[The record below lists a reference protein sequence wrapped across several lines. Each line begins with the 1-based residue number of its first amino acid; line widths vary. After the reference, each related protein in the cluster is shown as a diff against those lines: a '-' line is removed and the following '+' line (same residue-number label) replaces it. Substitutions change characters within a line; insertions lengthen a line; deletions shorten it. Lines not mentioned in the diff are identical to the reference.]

1 MAYVSQTDKKELS
14 IGIKKVL
21 KKYGMKGNIGVRN
34 HMSLYVDIMSGPMT
48 LKHSHGDNYSQV
60 NVYHIDSHYEGI
72 QKKFL
77 NELLAEMKGTKYFNH
92 DDAMTDYFHRSHY
105 TDINIGK
112 YNKPYTVTKEAA

>member
-1 MAYVSQTDKKELS
+1 MAYVSQEMKKELAV
-14 IGIKKVL
+14 GIKKVL
-21 KKYGMKGNIGVRN
+21 KKYGCKGNIGVKN
-34 HMSLYVDIMSGPMT
+34 HMSLYVDVMEGPIDFDF
-48 LKHSHGDNYSQV
+48 SHGEGYSQV
-60 NVYHIDSHYEGI
+60 NTYWIDDHYKGI
-72 QKKFL
+72 AKQFL